1 MSTTPS
7 TPSPSRWA
15 SLRARWEKAR
25 TRWWVR
31 WGTDL
36 LLLGLILTVASAFQT
51 RHHVSGTV
59 PSFSLKTLDGKTV
72 SSADLLGK
80 PAVLVFWAP
89 WCGVCQAE
97 NDNVSRAMR
106 WAGERGR
113 VLSVAAG
120 WNDVRQVE
128 GYVQR
133 NGVDYPVLLGGDEQT
148 EAFHVEAFPTAYF
161 LDEQGRIKGSA
172 VGYTTTLGFLAR
184 LLW

>member
-1 MSTTPS
+1 MSTT
-7 TPSPSRWA
+7 TSPSRWA
-15 SLRARWEKAR
+15 DLRARWERAR
-25 TRWWVR
+25 TRRWVR
-31 WGTDL
+31 WSTDALML
-36 LLLGLILTVASAFQT
+36 LVVMAVISGFQT
-51 RHHVSGTV
+51 RHHVSGLV
-59 PSFSLKTLDGKTV
+59 PAFRLPTLDGKTV
-72 SSADLLGK
+72 ASADLLGK

-97 NDNVSRAMR
+97 TDNVSRAMR

-113 VLSVAAG
+113 VVSIAAG
-120 WNDVRQVE
+120 WSDVKQVE

-133 NGVDYPVLLGGDEQT
+133 NRVDYPVLLGGDEQA

-161 LDEQGRIKGSA
+161 LDEKGRIKGSA